1 MLENI
6 NSHNKY
12 VASKDDQ
19 VNQNLLNCLNPDKCL
34 LDNKCLTSKIVYSAE
49 IITDDQ
55 QLSKF
60 YLGICET
67 EFKTRFNNHKKSFR
81 HRENEKDTELSKY
94 IWELKDKHTEYQI
107 RWSIAQKLNYYNPV
121 STSCNLCLLEKLLL
135 CNFSDKSRLINKRLD
150 LVSKCRHENKYILK
164 NTLELSNF
172 NSMMYF

>member
-1 MLENI
+1 MHGQY
-6 NSHNKY
+6 HNKY
-12 VASKDDQ
+12 VASKKDQ
-19 VNQNLLNCLNPDKCL
+19 VNQKLCNSRNPDNCP
-34 LDNKCLTSKIVYSAE
+34 LDNKCLTFKIVSSAE

-107 RWSIAQKLNYYNPV
+107 KWSIARKSSGYNPV
-121 STSCNLCLLEKLLL
+121 SKSCNLCLLEKLLL

-150 LVSKCRHENKYILK
+150 LASKCRHENKYMLK
-164 NTLELSNF
+164 N
-172 NSMMYF
+172 YYGVK